1 METLLAQGKERL
13 STWLDWLFKRMETER
28 GVLEI
33 IWIARFIAFLLL
45 FLYFFVFFPILQQN
59 IVNFLLII
67 FLVYNIGVGITGL
80 KKYERFINKKVK
92 SLQVI
97 TEIIL
102 YSLFYYYSSNASS
115 GIYFLY
121 FLPLLVAAGLL
132 DSLQLLGVMCLAA
145 FGVFAVV
152 TRLAPPAEAVNI
164 YGPRIAFM
172 VALTLFFA
180 VSFGLRRRVETM
192 AAERERMMAERER
205 WLQTYNELS
214 KQLAV
219 HEDPQKLLDQV
230 ATEAQKRLNAETAAV
245 FLLENERLVRKAQAG
260 IEAEWFPEESYR
272 IGEGLTG
279 KCLIP
284 APDERY
290 GRPILENK
298 VDLSTEV
305 VPENLRRYREKL
317 PSQQVKHLAAV
328 PLNDRERSF
337 GVLRVVNRRREG
349 NTLDPQGFAQE
360 DVEFL
365 AGIAAI
371 TGVAIAYAHQVE
383 EVNRHAEE
391 MERLYEAARV
401 MTSSLDREEV
411 LRRIIAI
418 TTAVVASDLT
428 GVLLVDGEG
437 NPLTSVESRSMPVP
451 LHRRIRPDGVS
462 RRVLSTRQWYNV
474 SDTQLNPQEHNP
486 VVFQEG
492 YRSYAGV
499 PLISQDT
506 VHGVLFVHSRQPHA
520 FDAHKE
526 LLTTFAHQIAL
537 SVHNAELY
545 KQKQEESEILDKLS
559 KAAKTLIT
567 HISLQ
572 DLYNYCVEAG
582 KEIFDVEDCSLYII
596 NEKQETV
603 DLVASSTVPPT
614 IWKKRESRLNGPG
627 LTPYVARTGELLN
640 LAGNAIFRHPAWA
653 GHQEEPFRDHLA
665 FLPSQQSHSLL
676 MGPLLDNRGRIV
688 GVLKLEN
695 RRGEAAGRRFSA
707 FQESLHQTYA
717 SHIAT
722 AIERARLWAR
732 VDEDAAR
739 RARKSL
745 ESDIH
750 EMKNF
755 VHGAIVLSSANART
769 HLHQG
774 RYDLAAEQIE
784 WVNRAGRWV
793 SGRLDSLMND
803 VSNYLPMLEQQGL
816 IPTLRELTKT
826 MAIPVKFHERLIKRP
841 DYNTEYALYR
851 IAKEAL
857 INYKKHSSTGEP
869 CLVHFYVDENGR
881 IELEI
886 SDNGVGFDNANIL
899 ERGDAAGI
907 QLMKYWANG
916 IRAHF
921 CIASLAGICS
931 SSVCPGYSGDE
942 DRLCTSLPREQG
954 TTIRVIVTNTQQEAP
969 DGRQN

>member
-1 METLLAQGKERL
+1 MEL
-13 STWLDWLFKRMETER
+13 
-28 GVLEI
+28 
-33 IWIARFIAFLLL
+33 IWIARFGAFLLL
-45 FLYFFVFFPILQQN
+45 ALYFLVFFPILQQN
-59 IVNFLLII
+59 IVYFLLIF
-67 FLVYNIGVGITGL
+67 FLVYNIIVGFTGL

-92 SLQVI
+92 TVQVI
-97 TEIIL
+97 IEIIL
-102 YSLFYYYSSNASS
+102 YSLFYYYSGNASS

-132 DSLQLLGVMCLAA
+132 DPLQLVGVIGLAA
-145 FGVFAVV
+145 SGVFGVV

-172 VALTLFFA
+172 VGLTLFFG
-180 VSFGLRRRVETM
+180 VSFGLRRRVEAM
-192 AAERERMMAERER
+192 AEERKRMVAERER

-219 HEDPQKLLDQV
+219 HEDPEKLLDLV
-230 ATEAQKRLNAETAAV
+230 ATEAQKRLHAETAAV

-260 IEAEWFPEESYR
+260 IEPEWFPEESYR
-272 IGEGLTG
+272 LGEGLTG
-279 KCLIP
+279 KCLVP
-284 APDERY
+284 APGERY
-290 GRPILENK
+290 GRPILENH
-298 VDLSTEV
+298 VDLSAEV

-317 PSQQVKHLAAV
+317 PSHQVKHLAAV

-337 GVLRVVNRRREG
+337 GVLRVVNRRGEG
-349 NTLDPQGFAQE
+349 NTLDLRGFAQD
-360 DVEFL
+360 DVDFL

-391 MERLYEAARV
+391 VGRLYEAAQV
-401 MTSSLDREEV
+401 MTSSLDRDEV

-428 GVLLVDGEG
+428 GVLLVDREG
-437 NPLTSVESRSMPVP
+437 NPLTSVESHPMPVP

-474 SDTQLNPQEHNP
+474 SDTRLNPQEHNP
-486 VVFQEG
+486 IVFQEG

-499 PLISQDT
+499 PLVSQDA
-506 VHGVLFVHSRQPHA
+506 VHGVLFVHSRQPYA
-520 FDAHKE
+520 FDTHKE

-545 KQKQEESEILDKLS
+545 EQKQEESEVLDKLS

-572 DLYNYCVEAG
+572 DLYNYCVQAG

-596 NEKQETV
+596 NEKQGTV

-653 GHQEEPFRDHLA
+653 GHQEEPFREHLA
-665 FLPSQQSHSLL
+665 YLPSQQSHSLL

-695 RRGEAAGRRFSA
+695 RRGEAAGYRFSA

-745 ESDIH
+745 EFDIH

-755 VHGAIVLSSANART
+755 VHGAIVLPSGVART
-769 HLHQG
+769 QLRRARH
-774 RYDLAAEQIE
+774 DLAEQQLE
-784 WVNRAGRWV
+784 QVNRAAR
-793 SGRLDSLMND
+793 SACNRLDSLMND

-816 IPTLRELTKT
+816 LPTLDELGRT
-826 MAIPVKFHERLIKRP
+826 MEIPIQFDIKLAKRP
-841 DYNTEYALYR
+841 NYNIEYALYR

-857 INYKKHSSTGEP
+857 INYKKHSSTSEP
-869 CLVHFYVDENGR
+869 CLIRFYVDENDR

-899 ERGDAAGI
+899 EREDATGI
-907 QLMKYWANG
+907 QLMKYWADE

-921 CIASLAGICS
+921 CISSLAGICS
-931 SSVCPGYSGDE
+931 STVCPGHGE
-942 DRLCTSLPREQG
+942 DDSRLCSRLPREQG
-954 TTIRVIVTNTQQEAP
+954 TVVRVIVTKTNQE
-969 DGRQN
+969 DLNVR